1 MSRLDSLTTGI
12 IQRPLGL
19 IIYGPGGVGKTTF
32 TCKAPNAILCD
43 IERGSDKIEN
53 VYRDKPDTY
62 EDVLTLMD
70 DLEKGNHKFE
80 TLILDS
86 LDRLEPLV
94 WKYVCETYSGKGPAM
109 KNIEAFGYG
118 KGYSYAKEVWEN
130 LTKRFDILRDKGI
143 NILLVAHNQVRTFQ
157 DPIQNAGYDRNILK
171 LHERSTGCLKEWA
184 EVMLFADFE
193 TITYKDDNQK
203 TRARSD
209 SDRVM
214 YTEKRAA
221 FDAKSRVALP
231 FEMPVDFNN
240 FILKWNEAHGKKV
253 TKESLNERIDSLLR
267 QVNDPEV
274 ITWVEDAL
282 KKKKNNTAKKLT
294 EMVERLETVIFNEE
308 KKSA

>member
-32 TCKAPNAILCD
+32 ACKAPNAVLCD
-43 IERGSDKIEN
+43 IERGSDKIEDIH
-53 VYRDKPDTY
+53 RDKPDKL
-62 EDVLTLMD
+62 EDVYDLMD
-70 DLEKGNHKFE
+70 ELESGSKFD
-80 TLILDS
+80 TLILDT
-86 LDRLEPLV
+86 LDRLEPMV
-94 WKYVCETYSGKGPAM
+94 WKYVCEHYSGKGPAM

-130 LTKRFDILRDKGI
+130 LTRRFDVLRDKGI
-143 NILLVAHNQVRTFQ
+143 NIILVAHSQVRTFQ

-193 TITYKDDNQK
+193 TITYEDDNK
-203 TRARSD
+203 KPRARSD

-221 FDAKSRVALP
+221 FDAKSRVSLP
-231 FEMPVDFNN
+231 FEMPVDFDN
-240 FILKWNEAHGKKV
+240 FMLKWSEAHGKKV
-253 TKESLNERIDSLLR
+253 TKESLNERINSLLR
-267 QVNDPEV
+267 QVNDGEV